1 MAKQRNKRLRL
12 DKDLEVVVV
21 NLTSGTFVYN
31 DEKTLSRYVLTGFGD
46 ETTMT
51 IEELQNMKSRRR
63 AFLENMWIVIVDV
76 LDNDYN
82 VEDVIKYLRLENAY
96 NYGIEAEYVDK
107 FIIESD
113 PNKFETFIGNTD
125 TAISKRICERAIQL
139 YRSEDLR
146 DKNKMYM
153 IADALKNKDL
163 IEDLDNK

>member
-76 LDNDYN
+76 LDNNYN

-113 PNKFETFIGNTD
+113 PNKFEIFIGNTD

-139 YRSEDLR
+139 YRNEDLR